1 MLKKHTEGDKNQECR
16 IQLTDE
22 QKKLVEDNHNLIYFT
37 IHKYNLDIEEYYD
50 IFALALC
57 KAAINYDI
65 NKGPTFS
72 TYAVWAMKNEFLLS
86 IRKAKAQRRSGT
98 CISINDVVY
107 DNTSDD
113 SSITLEDMLTN
124 GLDAFD
130 ESILLDF
137 TKLNDKLRRILWLS
151 YCGYTQK
158 EIADIIGI
166 TQAMVSRDLKKAKKL
181 LED

>member
-1 MLKKHTEGDKNQECR
+1 MLKEQAEGNKNQECR
-16 IQLTDE
+16 IRLTDE

-50 IFALALC
+50 ILALALC
-57 KAAINYDI
+57 RAAINYDI
-65 NKGPTFS
+65 NKGTTFS
-72 TYAVWAMKNEFLLS
+72 TYAISAMKGAFLQE
-86 IRKAKAQRRSGT
+86 IRKSKAQRRSGT

-107 DNTSDD
+107 DNNGDD

-124 GLDAFD
+124 GLDVFD

-166 TQAMVSRDLKKAKKL
+166 TQAQVSRDLKKAKKL
-181 LED
+181 LEN